1 MKKEPDILN
10 ALTLSVLFLLF
21 GLRSEAFTVE
31 RLGGLY
37 QDTKYG
43 PTVSR
48 RLVCTMCIGS
58 DVYRDYNLSWF
69 VTKSASGRTTDTLL
83 AANDTLKVSSDL
95 YGVDLQ
101 TEGNITTYKL
111 TLKTVQA
118 NMDGWYR
125 CAAVAK
131 TGEGRYGQNLRLTV
145 LEDVK
150 TLELFPPMGPP
161 VTSDKEQ
168 PVNVS
173 EGKYDVSCRSSGFN
187 SYSAYVILR
196 FDNDTLIKKAGIK
209 SSTRNQTLS
218 REVGAFRSYMD
229 ATATNLELTAAESGR
244 RIICEATANFTG
256 AITKRASFP
265 LTIPKTLTLV
275 YAKSGSPKTSTLAVG
290 LGMTLAVLA
299 LAAKAGLCF

>member
-1 MKKEPDILN
+1 
-10 ALTLSVLFLLF
+10 
-21 GLRSEAFTVE
+21 
-31 RLGGLY
+31 
-37 QDTKYG
+37 
-43 PTVSR
+43 
-48 RLVCTMCIGS
+48 
-58 DVYRDYNLSWF
+58 
-69 VTKSASGRTTDTLL
+69 
-83 AANDTLKVSSDL
+83 
-95 YGVDLQ
+95 
-101 TEGNITTYKL
+101 
-111 TLKTVQA
+111 
-118 NMDGWYR
+118 MDGWYR

-218 REVGAFRSYMD
+218 REVGAFRKSKD
-229 ATATNLELTAAESGR
+229 LD
-244 RIICEATANFTG
+244 
-256 AITKRASFP
+256 
-265 LTIPKTLTLV
+265 
-275 YAKSGSPKTSTLAVG
+275 SGSGPGDDPRCSGTCCQSRPLFLKLEGETGLRLLMPLPPAPVPVVGGEGRESPGQPTSTQPQVFEASE
-290 LGMTLAVLA
+290 MTDTSNAMSDESRHYNVSCVLCYVV
-299 LAAKAGLCF
+299 LLHSIEFLR